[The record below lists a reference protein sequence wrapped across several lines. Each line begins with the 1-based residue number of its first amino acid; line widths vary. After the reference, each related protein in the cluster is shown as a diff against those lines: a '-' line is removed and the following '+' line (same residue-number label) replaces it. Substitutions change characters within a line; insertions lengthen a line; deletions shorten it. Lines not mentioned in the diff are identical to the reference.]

1 MIVARVPLFLFT
13 AIQAALLPGL
23 AALASAGRYVELW
36 AGLRRTTTLVA
47 GLAAAGSVG
56 AFLVGPMIV
65 RLFFGAAYGLGRLDL
80 LYLAAASGAYML
92 AVVFAQGLIAPHG
105 HGLAAAGWLI
115 GVVVHLVVTAVATGL
130 LVRVELGFLAGATT
144 AAGTLAVLLRRRC
157 EDRLRGGGTSPLP
170 RRSGSMLS

>member
-1 MIVARVPLFLFT
+1 M
-13 AIQAALLPGL
+13 
-23 AALASAGRYVELW
+23 
-36 AGLRRTTTLVA
+36 TLVA
-47 GLAAAGSVG
+47 ALAAAGSVG
-56 AFLVGPMIV
+56 AFLVGPVIV
-65 RLFFGAAYGLGRLDL
+65 RLFFGASYGLGRLDL

-92 AVVFAQGLIAPHG
+92 AVVFAQGLIALHG

-157 EDRLRGGGTSPLP
+157 EDRLRGVENFPAAASVWLDAQLSGRADIGRSSTVVRLRAGGGSGSRCART
-170 RRSGSMLS
+170 RRSSHQP